1 MCSLYVGTLTAVQ
14 TFVLYPHHYDHEVLH
29 EVVLHLSRFGF
40 NFADL
45 PLLGS
50 CTLIALKHLMVVSSM
65 WPIGPLV
72 HVTFCKESQFEYQI
86 KY

>member
-1 MCSLYVGTLTAVQ
+1 MIKKCSMRWCRY
-14 TFVLYPHHYDHEVLH
+14 F
-29 EVVLHLSRFGF
+29 SRFGF
-40 NFADL
+40 NFANL

-72 HVTFCKESQFEYQI
+72 ESETCSFDLHCYANIVVMESSALRQ
-86 KY
+86 KLH

>member
-1 MCSLYVGTLTAVQ
+1 MRWCRY
-14 TFVLYPHHYDHEVLH
+14 F
-29 EVVLHLSRFGF
+29 SRLDF
-40 NFADL
+40 NFANL

-72 HVTFCKESQFEYQI
+72 DHFGEGPFRHMGGGFGLTAEI
-86 KY
+86 R